1 MIYQF
6 LENLEKNKLK
16 DIAGMEALGIGEK
29 TGLFFSEL
37 SLSID
42 KAFAKLKTSAHV
54 VNYDQVSKVVGLN
67 NPNFFKHASD
77 QLPTPAFFSKDA
89 MSFEDYCKGVNL
101 APVFLSEMN
110 TEIARF
116 YSWLKEVASKGVI
129 GHTYRFSISSTTQ
142 MVFDVE
148 SFIGSLKEHKNST
161 AHFNDMYS
169 SFNDVFNTIQQFN
182 SAVSTVKSRDIEV
195 LAKNLDMVSKIG
207 NLIVEKIKAS
217 EIVLDEQSMGKI
229 QTLFTEFSNYANYLG
244 VMLGLMNEQTRVFEE
259 QLSDIKKMK

>member
-54 VNYDQVSKVVGLN
+54 VNYDQVSRVVGLN
-67 NPNFFKHASD
+67 NPNFFKHATD
-77 QLPTPAFFSKDA
+77 QIPTPAFFSKKA

-110 TEIARF
+110 TETARF
-116 YSWLKEVASKGVI
+116 YTWLKEVASKGIV
-129 GHTYRFSISSTTQ
+129 GQTYRFSISSTTQ
-142 MVFDVE
+142 MFFDVE
-148 SFIGSLKEHKNST
+148 SFVGGLKEHKNST
-161 AHFNDMYS
+161 AHFNDMYN

-182 SAVSTVKSRDIEV
+182 SSVSTVKSRDIEV
-195 LAKNLDMVSKIG
+195 LSKNMDLISKIG
-207 NLIVEKIKAS
+207 NLIAEKIKSS
-217 EIVLDEQSMGKI
+217 EIVLNPLALEKI
-229 QTLFTEFSNYANYLG
+229 QVLFTEFSNYTNYLG

-259 QLSDIKKMK
+259 QLADIKKMK